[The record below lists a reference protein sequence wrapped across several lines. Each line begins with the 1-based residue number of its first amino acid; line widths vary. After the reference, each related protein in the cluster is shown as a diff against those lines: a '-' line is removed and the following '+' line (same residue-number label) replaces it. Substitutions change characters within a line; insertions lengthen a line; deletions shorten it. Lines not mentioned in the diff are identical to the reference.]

1 MDISDE
7 YDLAKSGL
15 LKEFIKNPTI
25 IPIIR
30 PNMIIVVKFFDFIM
44 IPFISRVVYFYK
56 YLIISPMLYIYAL
69 EKRCIRQHNAPGY
82 SDVFLLLWLIKN

>member
-1 MDISDE
+1 MIILINRRNISVKIDISEE
-7 YDLAKSGL
+7 YDFAKSGL

-44 IPFISRVVYFYK
+44 IPFISRVVLF
-56 YLIISPMLYIYAL
+56 
-69 EKRCIRQHNAPGY
+69 
-82 SDVFLLLWLIKN
+82 F